1 MEIHCK
7 VRYGE
12 EYRRFVVKDKNFS
25 NLYETV
31 KRLFSLPDGCVLK
44 YKDDEEDFVTMSSD
58 EELNS
63 ALEFS
68 SGLLKLFVA
77 NPNQPLEME
86 FSGRNGRGK
95 FHRHMGNHGNHGN
108 FGHHGHHGHPGHP
121 HPPFHHG
128 RPGWENKGC
137 KNKREKKWEKKLEK
151 KMEKKMSK
159 KNCRGVRN
167 PEMLQKRIAWLTKK
181 REEFEKRSK
190 ELGNFAV
197 DGVLPPNLVQE
208 QQFIERKL
216 SGISARLE
224 KLSLLSSE
232 ASNSQSGDSETLP
245 DIPTAKVEL
254 SESEKTV
261 RLAELKELRE
271 VLLKSCFITTQEAK
285 FKMKFAKSVL
295 ENFSGD
301 PQSEEGKRLVQEFEE
316 ARVNCQENK
325 KVFKSLVSRDRELC
339 DLLGMDKKEL
349 FIVKK
354 KSF

>member
-151 KMEKKMSK
+151 KMEKKD
-159 KNCRGVRN
+159 V
-167 PEMLQKRIAWLTKK
+167 QK
-181 REEFEKRSK
+181 
-190 ELGNFAV
+190 
-197 DGVLPPNLVQE
+197 
-208 QQFIERKL
+208 KL
-216 SGISARLE
+216 SR
-224 KLSLLSSE
+224 SS
-232 ASNSQSGDSETLP
+232 
-245 DIPTAKVEL
+245 
-254 SESEKTV
+254 
-261 RLAELKELRE
+261 
-271 VLLKSCFITTQEAK
+271 KS
-285 FKMKFAKSVL
+285 
-295 ENFSGD
+295 
-301 PQSEEGKRLVQEFEE
+301 
-316 ARVNCQENK
+316 
-325 KVFKSLVSRDRELC
+325 
-339 DLLGMDKKEL
+339 
-349 FIVKK
+349 
-354 KSF
+354 